1 MAQFDTY
8 FEGYQAV
15 IFDNSPEF
23 QNFTAALR
31 LHQIS
36 FKTKIRKGKKRTGR
50 PRALVVMLVSASSA
64 SGVQE

>member
-1 MAQFDTY
+1 LARFDTY

-31 LHQIS
+31 LHQVS
-36 FKTKIRKGKKRTGR
+36 FRTKIRKGKKRTGR
-50 PRALVVMLVSASSA
+50 PRALVVMLVNAHGA
-64 SGVQE
+64 